1 MLHNPKRWAAD
12 MATDQWRFCGA
23 AYLNRRYVTGSAG
36 RSQCKP
42 ASAITEI
49 RLAATI
55 TANAIAVGGVR
66 RPAVGFSSSPAQAI
80 SMTPLAATWARNAIK
95 HQV

>member
-1 MLHNPKRWAAD
+1 MLRNPKRWAAD
-12 MATDQWRFCGA
+12 MATDQWRFCGG
-23 AYLNRRYVTGSAG
+23 AYLNRRYVTGSVG
-36 RSQCKP
+36 RSQCNP

-55 TANAIAVGGVR
+55 TANAIAVG
-66 RPAVGFSSSPAQAI
+66 AVKRSAIGFSSSQAQAI
-80 SMTPLAATWARNAIK
+80 SMTPLAAIWARNAIK